1 MATIED
7 RIEKL
12 ESEMQELKESVQK
25 LTTESQFLGSSMCEI
40 KEMLSK
46 SEDKLD
52 SLSISKSDQSIRF
65 KTTTHDQPQPTTLD
79 FPKYSGDDPMVWLDR
94 VSQYF
99 DYQGTPEDRKVTLAA
114 FHLEGEAN
122 RWWHWMKK
130 VFQEEKTKIT
140 WKKFKKELLVR
151 FGPMEDEDFDEAL
164 SKICQRGTLRE
175 YQRQFER
182 LANQVDGWPQKAL
195 VGAFMGG
202 LKEEIASEIRM
213 FKPKILSEAIELARI
228 KDESLNRRRQGKKG
242 FQQSNSMTK
251 SLPKL
256 SPPSTLGTTNQAMDI
271 GSTRRISWEEMQRG
285 GEKGLYFSCNEKF
298 TPTHRC
304 ATPQAFLV
312 EGYSQQ
318 DLLEVT
324 DCKWEEDNL

>member
-1 MATIED
+1 MATMKEQ
-7 RIEKL
+7 IEKL

-25 LTTESQFLGSSMCEI
+25 LTIESQFLGSSLREI
-40 KEMLSK
+40 KEMLSN
-46 SEDKLD
+46 SRDKVD
-52 SLSISKSDQSIRF
+52 SLSTLKSDESIRF
-65 KTTTHDQPQPTTLD
+65 KTTTHDQPQSAKLD
-79 FPKYSGDDPMVWLDR
+79 FPKYSGDDPMVWLDL

-122 RWWHWMKK
+122 RWWQSMKK

-164 SKICQRGTLRE
+164 SKICQKGTLRE
-175 YQRQFER
+175 YQREFER

-195 VGAFMGG
+195 VRAFMGG

-251 SLPKL
+251 SLQK
-256 SPPSTLGTTNQAMDI
+256 SSSRSTLGTTNQATEI
-271 GSTRRISWEEMQRG
+271 GSTGKISWEKMKRAN
-285 GEKGLYFSCNEKF
+285 EKGLCFRCNKKF
-298 TPTHRC
+298 TPRHRC

-312 EGYSQQ
+312 EAHSQQ
-318 DLLEVT
+318 ELLQVT
-324 DCKWEEDNL
+324 DSKWEEDDL